1 MSQLFLIQH
10 GKPVPKEQNPE
21 KPLSDE
27 GRDDIRRVGSFL
39 RSAGCLPKVIYHS
52 GKTRALQTAE
62 IIAEKI
68 GKAPI
73 EKAGLSPLDPPE
85 IIKKEIEKIKDDI
98 MIVGHL
104 PHLSRLASLLLAVG
118 ESESVVDFKQG
129 CVVCLKNDNQNKKW
143 QILWMILPELLSD

>member
-1 MSQLFLIQH
+1 MAQLFLIQH

-27 GRDDIRRVGSFL
+27 GRDDIKRVANFL
-39 RSAGCLPKVIYHS
+39 RNAGCQPKEIYHS

-73 EKAGLSPLDPPE
+73 EKAGLSPLDPSE
-85 IIKKEIEKIKDDI
+85 TIKKEIEKIKDDI
-98 MIVGHL
+98 MLVGHL
-104 PHLSRLASLLLAVG
+104 PHLSRLASLLLTVG
-118 ESESVVDFKQG
+118 ESQSVVDFKQG
-129 CVVCLKNDNQNKKW
+129 CVVCLKNDNQDNKW
-143 QILWMILPELLSD
+143 QISWMILPELLND